1 MNNLLNG
8 MKIGVVH
15 PQLYP
20 QVMMGDGPVVETA
33 AAIVAEPDIRAIE
46 VTHVRDEVARAR
58 LKLLLTS
65 AGMKVI
71 FNALPVILKNG
82 WNIDAE
88 EASARGEALAGLK
101 GLLEEARFLGA
112 KLFVVMSGTDTGAD
126 GRAAAKGRLVSSLQV
141 LADEAGRMGMSVTLM
156 PFDREV
162 DKKRL
167 VGPVSEAVDI
177 AKQVKRDNFG
187 LSLNLAHILLNKENP
202 GDAVSS
208 ARHYLMHAVVSNCV
222 LAEGSP
228 VRGDQHPCFGTE
240 GSLAGLEQVTEFI
253 RALEKGGFFKKAG
266 AGWVSLEIRPRE
278 EEYSAAVLA
287 GGLRLLVEAVEKL

>member
-1 MNNLLNG
+1 

-20 QVMMGDGPVVETA
+20 QVMLGDGPVVETA

-58 LKLLLTS
+58 LKLLLAS
-65 AGMKVI
+65 SGMKVI
-71 FNALPVILKNG
+71 FNSLPVMLKNG
-82 WNIDAE
+82 WNIDSA
-88 EASARGEALAGLK
+88 EASVREEALAGLK
-101 GLLEEARFLGA
+101 GLMDEARFLGA
-112 KLFVVMSGTDTGAD
+112 KLFVVMSGPDTGAD
-126 GRAAAKGRLVSSLQV
+126 GRAAAKGRLVSSLQ
-141 LADEAGRMGMSVTLM
+141 AICDEAGRMGMSVTLE
-156 PFDREV
+156 PFDREA

-167 VGPVSEAVDI
+167 VGPVSEAVEI

-187 LSLNLAHILLNKENP
+187 LTLNLAHILLNKENP
-202 GDAVSS
+202 GDAVST
-208 ARHYLMHAVVSNCV
+208 ARHFLLHAVVSNCV

-266 AGWVSLEIRPRE
+266 AGWVSLEVRPRD

-287 GGLRLLVEAVEKL
+287 GGLRIIAEAVEKL

>member
-1 MNNLLNG
+1 
-8 MKIGVVH
+8 MKVGVVH

-20 QVMMGDGPVVETA
+20 QVMNGEGPVVETA
-33 AAIVAEPDIRAIE
+33 AAVVAEPNIKAIE

-65 AGMKVI
+65 SGMKVI
-71 FNALPVILKNG
+71 FNALPVMLKNG
-82 WNIDAE
+82 WNIDSAD
-88 EASARGEALAGLK
+88 ASAREEAMAGMK

-112 KLFVVMSGTDTGAD
+112 KLFVVMSGADTGAD
-126 GRAAAKGRLVSSLQV
+126 GRTAARARLVSSLQI
-141 LADEAGRMGMSVTLM
+141 LCDEAGRMGMAVTLM

-177 AKQVKRDNFG
+177 AKQVKRENFG

-202 GDAVSS
+202 GDAVSA
-208 ARHYLMHAVVSNCV
+208 ARHFLLHAVVSNCV

-253 RALEKGGFFKKAG
+253 RALEKGGFFKKVG
-266 AGWVSLEIRPRE
+266 AGWVSIEVRPRE

-287 GGLRLLVEAVEKL
+287 GGLRMLAEAVEKL